1 MNPER
6 FISVVEVFGKRE
18 IKMTLWIF
26 ILILLALLGTPLF
39 IIISAIALLAFHSIE
54 IDSSAIMIEM
64 YRMASAPTLLAI
76 PLFTFTGYLLAE
88 SNAPK
93 RLMNLNR
100 ALFGHLAGGTSIIVL
115 VSCAFFTAFTGA
127 SGVTIIALGG
137 LLFPILLK
145 EKYPN
150 KFSLG
155 LMTSSGSLG
164 LLFPPSLPLILYGLV
179 SKTNVDKLFIAG
191 IIPGILMILIL
202 SAYSIK
208 VARISKPIKK
218 AFNFKEVFIAS
229 KEAGWEIPLPLIILV
244 GIYGGIFTV
253 TEAAAVAAF
262 YTLLTEVVI
271 YKDLHLFK
279 DVPRIMKE
287 SMILIGGILIIL
299 GMAMGLTN
307 YLIDEEIPMKI
318 LAFMKNHIDSQLTF
332 LMLLNIF
339 LLIVGCMMDIFSAI
353 IVVVPLIVPIAQ
365 SFGVDMVHLGIIF
378 LTNLEIGYST
388 PPVGINLFIASSR
401 FNKPVVEL
409 YGAVIP
415 FLGLRLIGLIII
427 TYFPWLSLALVHFF
441 N

>member
-1 MNPER
+1 
-6 FISVVEVFGKRE
+6 
-18 IKMTLWIF
+18 
-26 ILILLALLGTPLF
+26 
-39 IIISAIALLAFHSIE
+39 
-54 IDSSAIMIEM
+54 
-64 YRMASAPTLLAI
+64 
-76 PLFTFTGYLLAE
+76 
-88 SNAPK
+88 
-93 RLMNLNR
+93 
-100 ALFGHLAGGTSIIVL
+100 
-115 VSCAFFTAFTGA
+115 
-127 SGVTIIALGG
+127 
-137 LLFPILLK
+137 
-145 EKYPN
+145 
-150 KFSLG
+150 LG

-191 IIPGILMILIL
+191 IIPGILMILII
-202 SAYSIK
+202 SAYNIK
-208 VARISKPIKK
+208 VAQVSQPLKSV
-218 AFNFKEVFIAS
+218 FNFKEVFIAS
-229 KEAGWEIPLPLIILV
+229 KEASWEIPLPLIILV

-253 TEAAAVAAF
+253 TEAAAVAAL

-318 LAFMKNHIDSQLTF
+318 LAFMENHINSKLTF

-353 IVVVPLIVPIAQ
+353 IVVVPLVVPIAQ

-409 YGAVIP
+409 YRAVIP

-427 TYFPWLSLALVHFF
+427 TYFPWLSLALLNFF